1 MQIAV
6 TSQNRKTITE
16 HAGKCR
22 KFWIYDIQAG
32 NIADKHL
39 IELPIEQSFHAS
51 HGTLAEPLH
60 GINVLITASMG
71 SGLHQRL
78 KQSGI
83 QPVITLEE
91 DPDSAVAA
99 FLNNSLPLVQTEDA
113 HHCHDHA
120 HGHTH

>member
-6 TSQNRKTITE
+6 TSQNLKTITE

-32 NIADKHL
+32 NIADKQL

-51 HGTLAEPLH
+51 HGALAEPLA
-60 GINVLITASMG
+60 GVNVLITASMG

-78 KQSGI
+78 KHNGI

-99 FLNNSLPLVQTEDA
+99 FLNNSLPLVQTEHA